1 MWFWAGRTYISSR
14 YWSVF
19 SLAFSSRHCIV
30 SPSSPSP
37 LSPPQFTGLQ
47 SDHLLSGCIH
57 RTAPTSLRHTILP
70 DLVGYMPS
78 TGL

>member
-1 MWFWAGRTYISSR
+1 MWFWAGRTYISLR

-19 SLAFSSRHCIV
+19 SLASSSRNCII
-30 SPSSPSP
+30 SPSLSTP
-37 LSPPQFTGLQ
+37 LSPPRFTGLQ
-47 SDHLLSGCIH
+47 SGHLFSSCIH
-57 RTAPTSLRHTILP
+57 RTTPTSLRHTVLT